1 LPNLRNGGKRLT
13 TLMAGR
19 TTRFLS
25 MVVMA
30 RWCGPGGGD
39 GREDDAVLRCGGDGR
54 VVWTYDGDDGGR
66 GQEGGSVVPT
76 TEEERDGAV
85 PGCGSEGRADGAV
98 PGLGDSVEVVR
109 VAAVSKR
116 AREILAA

>member
-1 LPNLRNGGKRLT
+1 VAVT
-13 TLMAGR
+13 AER
-19 TTRFLS
+19 TTQFS
-25 MVVMA
+25 GAVVTA
-30 RWCGPGGGD
+30 GWCGPGDGD
-39 GREDDAVLRCGGDGR
+39 G
-54 VVWTYDGDDGGR
+54 GGR

-76 TEEERDGAV
+76 MEEERDGAV

-98 PGLGDSVEVVR
+98 PGLGDSVEVVG